1 MLHYILLQRNGDIY
15 GKLIKC
21 LHHHSLAQLM
31 VELLQVKITATTSNS
46 TLDRFIFSDKNRG
59 GDSEEDDEPATK
71 LTPLETK
78 MLDILNVRRQEV
90 VLELIERLSSK
101 NTDFENCLNAHS
113 ILLELTDNE
122 AMFGKLVDT
131 QNISKL
137 INCACDIRNPN
148 QSYALNILT
157 SIIKEYPNYEKHLG
171 ETVSQE
177 FQMTITKQFQDITYT
192 CLMMLRSSD
201 KQLGEVAHEE
211 TLNQA
216 GMSFKRF
223 GLKRMRAMELLKQEI

>member
-1 MLHYILLQRNGDIY
+1 
-15 GKLIKC
+15 
-21 LHHHSLAQLM
+21 M